1 MTANQF
7 DYFYAAVGF
16 AAFLVAGLVAAS
28 LFGVGAAWPKM
39 GRLAVILVAAS
50 AGGYVFGR
58 LGLRLFFGM
67 LGIIAAVVVIGLASV
82 VWRFA

>member
-1 MTANQF
+1 MQP
-7 DYFYAAVGF
+7 
-16 AAFLVAGLVAAS
+16 LVSPPSWSPG
-28 LFGVGAAWPKM
+28 
-39 GRLAVILVAAS
+39 LAVILVAAS

-67 LGIIAAVVVIGLASV
+67 LGIIAAVVAIGIASV